1 MTTALQLITTAA
13 KNIKAIG
20 GDEALTNTEA
30 NDGLVLLNAM
40 LDSWWIDRL
49 AVYQVQLENFS
60 LTSGQGSRTIGATG
74 QWVTT
79 RPERI
84 ESAFIRQN
92 SIDWPLIQYTFD
104 QYDAIPVKTTQGQP
118 QYFFYDPAYPTA
130 TIYFYFVPSSTYT
143 VYFRSW
149 KRLQNFAS
157 LTEDMALPSGYE
169 RAIYWNLAVE
179 MFPQF
184 MDGEVPGTVLR
195 QAMLSKGAVQ
205 SFNAPIPYVG
215 TEVGMMTH
223 NTINIENG

>member
-30 NDGLVLLNAM
+30 NDGLTLLNAM
-40 LDSWWIDRL
+40 LDSWWLDRL
-49 AVYQVQLENFS
+49 AVYQVQLENFTLS
-60 LTSGQGSRTIGATG
+60 AGQTSRTIGATG

-84 ESAFIRQN
+84 ESAFIRAGT
-92 SIDWPLIQYTFD
+92 DWPMVQYTFG
-104 QYDAIPVKTTQGQP
+104 QYDAIPLKSTQGQP
-118 QYFFYDPAYPTA
+118 HYFFYDPSYPDG
-130 TIYFYFVPSSTYT
+130 TIYFYFTPSGTFT
-143 VYFRSW
+143 VYLRSW
-149 KRLQNFAS
+149 KRLQSFAS

-195 QAMLSKGAVQ
+195 QAMLSKGAIE

-215 TEVGMMTH
+215 TEVGLMQY